1 MVSSAFFV
9 VVIVLSFAI
18 SWSAIAYIVYRDGM
32 ASTNLVVQ
40 NEPPAS
46 DEIIVPAVP
55 VPISYNA
62 PVGSYKGHMGDVV
75 IVVEQP
81 DEKILIGKPAL

>member
-1 MVSSAFFV
+1 MVTAAIFV
-9 VVIVLSFAI
+9 VIIVLSIAT
-18 SWSAIAYIVYRDGM
+18 SWSAIVYIVYRDG
-32 ASTNLVVQ
+32 AATTNPVVQ

-75 IVVEQP
+75 IVIEQP
-81 DEKILIGKPAL
+81 DEMILIGKPAL